1 MKFHYI
7 VKFFIFS
14 VIFGYFGKLIHSV
27 LFWYKIYMFIISCV
41 ISLIFPVWE
50 STVCA
55 CFHIKLLIFLWM
67 CSFHVHYDVTEQE
80 LSFLIIATSPRYVMQ
95 KVWIQVLWILQYVGY
110 FSSEEILQCLS
121 KNNPIKKQIDAKIQV
136 TLKNAPAGKREE
148 KMLFHK
154 TNLQNNNLN
163 VFSINFAIWIM
174 I

>member
-1 MKFHYI
+1 
-7 VKFFIFS
+7 
-14 VIFGYFGKLIHSV
+14 
-27 LFWYKIYMFIISCV
+27 
-41 ISLIFPVWE
+41 
-50 STVCA
+50 
-55 CFHIKLLIFLWM
+55 
-67 CSFHVHYDVTEQE
+67 
-80 LSFLIIATSPRYVMQ
+80 MQ

-110 FSSEEILQCLS
+110 FSSEEILQGLS